1 MTKKDYY
8 DILGI
13 GKNATKEEI
22 KKAYKNLARKY
33 HPDVSKEQ
41 DAAERFK
48 EVSEAYAVLSD
59 DEKRHQYDQFG
70 HAGFDQRYSQED
82 IFRGFDFGDVFEEIF
97 GQGFSG
103 SIFDMFFGGGRAKQR
118 HGSDLRTEVRLNFKE
133 AVFGAE
139 KEIKLQRR
147 EICQECRG
155 TGSDDGKKAT
165 CPDCGGKGI
174 IRRVQRTPFGMF
186 SQSMTCQPCQGS
198 GQTIT
203 NPCKVCRGTGQSL
216 QKKTV
221 TVKIP
226 PGVDDGATLRVP
238 HEGEQTP
245 NGRHGD
251 LYIIISVQP
260 HEVFEREGDD
270 LHLEIPINFARAA
283 LGDEIMVPTLKEDV
297 KIKIPPGTQSG
308 TVFRL
313 KGKGVQ
319 NIHGYGIGDEF
330 IRIIVKVPTKITKKE
345 NELIQE
351 LGKLDKEK
359 PVPVKGFFKK
369 LFS

>member
-13 GKNATKEEI
+13 GKNATKEET

-41 DAAERFK
+41 NAAERFK
-48 EVSEAYAVLSD
+48 EISEAYAVLSD
-59 DEKRHQYDQFG
+59 DEKRQQYNQFG

-103 SIFDMFFGGGRAKQR
+103 SIFDMFFGEGRARQR
-118 HGSDLRTEVRLNFKE
+118 RGSDLRAEVKLDFKE

-139 KEIKLQRR
+139 KEIRLQRR
-147 EICQECRG
+147 GICQECQG
-155 TGSDDGKKAT
+155 TGSDDGKKAICT
-165 CPDCGGKGI
+165 DCGGKGI

-186 SQSMTCQPCQGS
+186 SQSITCQNCSGG

-203 NPCKVCRGTGQSL
+203 NPCKACRGAGQSL
-216 QKKTV
+216 QKKIV

-238 HEGEQTP
+238 REGEQTQD
-245 NGRHGD
+245 GRHGD
-251 LYIIISVQP
+251 LYVIISVQP
-260 HEVFEREGDD
+260 HEIFEREGDD
-270 LHLEIPINFARAA
+270 LHLEIPISFAKAT
-283 LGDEIMVPTLKEDV
+283 LGDEIMVPTFKGDV

-319 NIHGYGIGDEF
+319 NIHGYGTGDEF
-330 IRIIVKVPTKITKKE
+330 VRIIVKVPTKITKKE

-351 LGKLDKEK
+351 LGKLNKEK
-359 PVPVKGFFKK
+359 PTPTKGFFKK